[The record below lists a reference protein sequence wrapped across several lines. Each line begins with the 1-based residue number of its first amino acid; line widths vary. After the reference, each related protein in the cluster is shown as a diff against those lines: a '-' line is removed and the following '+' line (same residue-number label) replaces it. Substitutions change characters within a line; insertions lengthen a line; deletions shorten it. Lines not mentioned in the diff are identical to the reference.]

1 MGAAL
6 LVVDMQ
12 NAYFEDSALQGQ
24 RREVVGAC
32 NRLVV
37 LARSAGVPVFTV
49 VTEHSRDR
57 STWTLSMLEDDQGFA
72 FAGTR
77 QAALLDDLDT
87 AGATTVVKI
96 RDSAFHGT
104 DLAQRLRVLGVQRLV
119 LCGVSGEDCLART
132 GADAFANDFAVA
144 YAMDAIGSMDPDLGR
159 RTLDKLASQYR
170 QEQLESTTLGDWMR
184 GDP

>member
-12 NAYFEDSALQGQ
+12 NAYFEDPVLEGQ
-24 RREVVGAC
+24 RTEVVAAC

-37 LARSAGVPVFTV
+37 LARSLGAPVFTV
-49 VTEHSRDR
+49 VTEHARDT
-57 STWTLSMLEDDQGFA
+57 STWTLSMLEDNQGFA
-72 FAGTR
+72 FTGTR
-77 QAALLDDLDT
+77 QAALLDDLDA

-104 DLAQRLRVLGVQRLV
+104 DLAQRLRALGAQRLV
-119 LCGVSGEDCLART
+119 LCGVSGQDCIART

-144 YAMDAIGSMDPDLGR
+144 YAMDAIGSIDPELGR
-159 RTLDKLASQYR
+159 QTLGKLASQYR
-170 QEQLESTTLGDWMR
+170 QEQLETSAVGDWMR
-184 GDP
+184 AKP

>member
-6 LVVDMQ
+6 VVVDMQ
-12 NAYFEDSALQGQ
+12 NAYFEDPVLQGQ
-24 RREVVGAC
+24 RTEIVAAC

-37 LARSAGVPVFTV
+37 LARSAGAPVFTV
-49 VTEHSRDR
+49 VTEHARDR

-77 QAALLDDLDT
+77 QAALLDDLDA
-87 AGATTVVKI
+87 AGATRVVKI

-104 DLAQRLRVLGVQRLV
+104 DLGQRLRVLGGQRLV
-119 LCGVSGEDCLART
+119 LCGVSGEDCVART

-144 YAMDAIGSMDPDLGR
+144 YAMDAIGSIDPESGR
-159 RTLDKLASQYR
+159 QTLDKLASQYR
-170 QEQLESTTLGDWMR
+170 QELLDTPTAGDWMR